1 MGKIAI
7 NAAAVWLV
15 GCTLCCQL
23 VSSNGGVGNHVEPAP
38 VFQDTILPVPATWV
52 EPEPE
57 PEASIR
63 ERLAD
68 TLLSYLHV
76 RELTGN
82 NDGQEV
88 EMFVEA
94 SGLDGK
100 GQHPWCAAFISYIY
114 QANGLGVPPYS
125 ARAAAW
131 FPPERII
138 SDKDAVTGDVYSL
151 YYPNLGRIGHI
162 GMYLLPYLNET
173 PYVVGGEGNT
183 NAEGSREGNQVAKRL
198 RPRATIHNSANWVD

>member
-1 MGKIAI
+1 
-7 NAAAVWLV
+7 VV
-15 GCTLCCQL
+15 
-23 VSSNGGVGNHVEPAP
+23 
-38 VFQDTILPVPATWV
+38 QDTILPVPATWV

-76 RELTGN
+76 KELTGN

-88 EMFVEA
+88 EMFIEA
-94 SGLDGK
+94 SGLDAK
-100 GQHPWCAAFISYIY
+100 GQYPWCAAFISYIY
-114 QANGLGVPPYS
+114 QANCLGVPPYS

-138 SDKDAVTGDVYSL
+138 PDKDAVTGDVYSL
-151 YYPNLGRIGHI
+151 YYNSLGRIGHI